1 MISFLKCILNYLLCH
16 VILFVSFSRDDLK
29 KAREKAAADRE
40 RRSQERYAKKVE
52 EERKKADAAEEL
64 IQRMEREE
72 AELIEALK
80 NTQKAQE
87 KVNITYFI
95 I

>member
-1 MISFLKCILNYLLCH
+1 VY
-16 VILFVSFSRDDLK
+16 FSRDDIK

-52 EERKKADAAEEL
+52 EERKKAEAAEGL

-87 KVNITYFI
+87 KVRNI
-95 I
+95 